1 VSPAESPFDG
11 GAGYWDSRYEQGD
24 HRWDLGGPTPV
35 LVRLLEEGTLRPC
48 TILVPGC
55 GSGYDAIVLAQR
67 GFDVVAV
74 DYSVEAIRRASE
86 AARRAGA
93 VIRFLQRDIF
103 TLSPEFDGAFGGIF
117 EYVTYCAV
125 DPARRGALAELYG
138 SLLAP
143 GGTLAALFFPVEER
157 EGGPP
162 FAVSLGEVH
171 SLFGRWFTSV
181 SWAEHP
187 ATIPPRK
194 GREILTVWQRNQQA
208 ENGEV
213 R

>member
-1 VSPAESPFDG
+1 VSPAESAFDG
-11 GAGYWDSRYEQGD
+11 EAGYWDARYALGD
-24 HRWDLGGPTPV
+24 HRWDLGMPTPV
-35 LVRLLEEGTLRPC
+35 LVQLVEEGTLRPC

-55 GSGYDAIVLAQR
+55 GSGHDAIFLAQR

-74 DYSVEAIRRASE
+74 DYSAEAIRRASE
-86 AARRAGA
+86 AAQRAGA
-93 VIRFLQRDIF
+93 VIRFLQKDIF

-125 DPARRGALAELYG
+125 DPSRRGALAGLYG

-143 GGTLAALFFPVEER
+143 GGMLAALFFPVEER

-162 FAVSLGEVH
+162 FAVSLGEVRL
-171 SLFGRWFTSV
+171 LFGQSFTSV
-181 SWAEHP
+181 SWVEHP
-187 ATIPPRK
+187 ATIQPRK
-194 GREILTVWQRNQQA
+194 GREVLTLWQRK
-208 ENGEV
+208 ERVGEGEG